1 MRIYITLFLILFLLF
16 VAFIFG
22 SQNEQTF
29 TLNYMIAKTEM
40 SVAQAVSLFT
50 VIGIV
55 IGFLLSLLG
64 RLIKAVKPKKAP
76 LQDKA

>member
-1 MRIYITLFLILFLLF
+1 
-16 VAFIFG
+16 
-22 SQNEQTF
+22 
-29 TLNYMIAKTEM
+29 MIAKTEM